1 MIDSNDE
8 EYEAQ
13 CATFLAALDS
23 DQPTE
28 TLATEVFLAIEEHS
42 HHWEELAVNVVDTEL
57 LHLPEEDIY
66 EPTRIWERPAGHAVR
81 GVDAFKLHCHI
92 NTLKEPAVVVIGDS
106 GAAPTLISQR
116 FLEKLQASKPKR

>member
-28 TLATEVFLAIEEHS
+28 MLETEVFLAIKECS
-42 HHWEELAVNVVDTEL
+42 HHWEELGVNVVNTEL
-57 LHLPEEDIY
+57 LHLPEEDI
-66 EPTRIWERPAGHAVR
+66 
-81 GVDAFKLHCHI
+81 
-92 NTLKEPAVVVIGDS
+92 
-106 GAAPTLISQR
+106 
-116 FLEKLQASKPKR
+116 